1 MVTGGGS
8 GAGKNNL
15 FTTELLRDGAS
26 GTWETISGGELQ
38 SSRRGLR
45 AATLNN
51 KIIVTGRV
59 EKNE

>member
-1 MVTGGGS
+1 MVTGGASNGQR
-8 GAGKNNL
+8 NL
-15 FTTELLRDGAS
+15 ASTELLRDGAS
-26 GTWETISGGELQ
+26 AWETISGGELQ
-38 SSRRGLR
+38 SARRGLR